1 MPTKRNAAEQDRP
14 SSASSGS
21 RAPCQPAADL
31 RLERTPGHLLRRAQQ
46 RAIEIYQHEVG
57 ENGLRPPQ
65 FALMLTVYQNPGINQ
80 TELVKITG
88 VDRSTVA
95 DTIKRLEKRGLI
107 KRKPGEDQRARRL
120 WLTSAGADAVDRDIV
135 GGQRAQDLI
144 MAPIPHADRERFLD
158 LLRQIAD
165 LPG

>member
-1 MPTKRNAAEQDRP
+1 MPTKRDTAHQDSPPGADPRDE
-14 SSASSGS
+14 
-21 RAPCQPAADL
+21 APRHPATNL
-31 RLERTPGHLLRRAQQ
+31 RLEKTPGHLLRRAQQ

-95 DTIKRLEKRGLI
+95 DTITRLEKRGLI
-107 KRKPGEDQRARRL
+107 KRKPGKDQRARRL
-120 WLTSAGADAVDRDIV
+120 WVTKAGADAVDRDIV
-135 GGQRAQDLI
+135 GGQRAQELI
-144 MAPIPHADRERFLD
+144 MAPIPDADRERFLE

-165 LPG
+165 LPA